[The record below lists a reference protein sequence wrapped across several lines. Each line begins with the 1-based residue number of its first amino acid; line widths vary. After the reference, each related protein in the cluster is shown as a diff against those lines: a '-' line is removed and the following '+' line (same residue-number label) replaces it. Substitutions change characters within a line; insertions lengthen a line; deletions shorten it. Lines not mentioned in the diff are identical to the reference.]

1 MDSTEEPAV
10 YKLYLSPGLKL
21 QLGFVVLALGGVAFA
36 AIGVPLL
43 VRAPKAPP
51 PLFGVFFLAIICV
64 VLLQFLS
71 LPHRITL
78 APDGSVEFTSIWRR
92 RVVRIEE
99 IRSIKPS
106 SHIGFFLVRTDGAN
120 IRLLAQFDNFH
131 DFLTRLQARNPGVE
145 LRGC

>member
-1 MDSTEEPAV
+1 MEEPGV

-21 QLGFVVLALGGVAFA
+21 QLGFVALALAGAGFA
-36 AIGVPLL
+36 VIGVPLL

-51 PLFGVFFLAIICV
+51 PLFGVFFLAVICI
-64 VLLQFLS
+64 LLFYFLR

-78 APDGSVEFTSIWRR
+78 APDGAVEFRSILRR
-92 RVVRIEE
+92 RVVRVEE

-106 SHIGFFLVRTDGAN
+106 SHIGFFLVRTDGAT
-120 IRLLAQFDNFH
+120 IRLLGQFDNFH
-131 DFLTRLQARNPGVE
+131 DFLTRLQALNPRVE